1 MAGQDIPRPFAFDPK
16 QITKMLDWAA
26 QRIVEGPD
34 PKAGARSFVELDP
47 DLAGSITDD
56 GIGAD
61 AAFTLFTDTI
71 VPTIRPFDHPA
82 TQYDG
87 REERLQHKPTA
98 KLLHDDH
105 CVDLG
110 RDLAGLERWKPPS
123 A

>member
-56 GIGAD
+56 GIGAGHR
-61 AAFTLFTDTI
+61 TNLSPCSQQTRT
-71 VPTIRPFDHPA
+71 
-82 TQYDG
+82 G
-87 REERLQHKPTA
+87 
-98 KLLHDDH
+98 
-105 CVDLG
+105 
-110 RDLAGLERWKPPS
+110 
-123 A
+123 